1 MTWFYND
8 NKNFVAFSECLQNMP
23 NTVYTS
29 MFVQVLLDL
38 YWHSTK
44 KDILIKQFL
53 PFCALVILSI
63 TSFVYSLSDANKR
76 EENDEFSKWR
86 RIVLAALILIV
97 WSYHVL
103 LEVYQLKSNVCKYFK
118 SVWNWNDM
126 IALIL
131 TFIVI
136 AASVPEDPLISL
148 EKLRPV
154 ASIASCALMLKVFD
168 WLRLFEQTAF
178 YIKLMQETL
187 KDIRAF
193 LILILTALAT
203 FGIPMIILNLN
214 LDAESQVV
222 DDVFGFWL
230 VNMLLNQYLLALG
243 EFSMDNFAS
252 NSQATLCY
260 IFFICATFISQVTML
275 NMLIAIM
282 GDTFSKVIEN
292 RTVNAIKSKLELM
305 DELAATMK
313 QRDA

>member
-1 MTWFYND
+1 
-8 NKNFVAFSECLQNMP
+8 
-23 NTVYTS
+23 
-29 MFVQVLLDL
+29 
-38 YWHSTK
+38 
-44 KDILIKQFL
+44 
-53 PFCALVILSI
+53 
-63 TSFVYSLSDANKR
+63 
-76 EENDEFSKWR
+76 
-86 RIVLAALILIV
+86 
-97 WSYHVL
+97 
-103 LEVYQLKSNVCKYFK
+103 
-118 SVWNWNDM
+118 M

-131 TFIVI
+131 TFVVVT
-136 AASVPEDPLISL
+136 ASVPNDPLISL

-154 ASIASCALMLKVFD
+154 ASIASCTQLLKVFD

-203 FGIPMIILNLN
+203 FGIPMIILNLK

-222 DDVFGFWL
+222 DEVFGFWL

-243 EFSMDNFAS
+243 EFSLDNFAS
-252 NSQATLCY
+252 NSHASLCY
-260 IFFICATFISQVTML
+260 FFFICATFISQVTMP

-282 GDTFSKVIEN
+282 GDTFEKVIEN

-313 QRDA
+313 QKDA